1 VDPNRS
7 LDNPASMGERRDEIQ
22 SWRGGPRPF
31 AEESNLR
38 RALLPILIVV
48 VGVGLIISLFR
59 GPIAMRVMRA
69 VLESN
74 LAADPFDAFD
84 DGLHVVL
91 CGASG
96 PLVDRDR
103 SGPCLAII
111 AGRKLYMV
119 DVGAGA
125 YRSLSAQGLQPGLV
139 EAVFL
144 THFHSDHISGL
155 AELGVMRWV
164 GGSWKTPLPVYGAE
178 GLREITSG
186 LNQAFRLD
194 AVFRSAHHGSEV
206 VPPTGAGL
214 SAKTFPEP
222 ELGTSTIVFDRDGL
236 RVAAFRVDHD
246 PVKPAI
252 GYRFDYEG
260 RSVVVSG
267 DTSKSA
273 NLERFAKGVD
283 LLVHEAL
290 SPTLMGL
297 VEEVA
302 TEQGV
307 AGIAKVSR
315 DVLNYHATPV
325 EAAESAQTTGAKHL
339 LYYHIVPPT
348 PLPGLASV
356 FLEGVADAYAGPVTL
371 GRDGTM
377 ISLPSGSER
386 VIVVSE

>member
-1 VDPNRS
+1 
-7 LDNPASMGERRDEIQ
+7 
-22 SWRGGPRPF
+22 
-31 AEESNLR
+31 
-38 RALLPILIVV
+38 LIIV

-59 GPIAMRVMRA
+59 GPIAMQVMRT
-69 VLESN
+69 VLEAN
-74 LAADPFDAFD
+74 LAADPFESFE

-91 CGASG
+91 CGSSG

-111 AGRKLYMV
+111 AGEKLYMV
-119 DVGAGA
+119 DVGAAA

-155 AELGVMRWV
+155 GEFGVMRWV
-164 GGSWKTPLPVYGAE
+164 GGSWTTPLPVHGAE
-178 GLREITSG
+178 GLNEITSG

-194 AVFRSAHHGSEV
+194 AVYRSAHHGSEV
-206 VPPTGAGL
+206 VPPSGAGL
-214 SAKTFPEP
+214 SARSFAEP
-222 ELGTSTIVFDRDGL
+222 ELGDSSVIFDEDGL
-236 RVAAFRVDHD
+236 RVTAFRVDHD
-246 PVKPAI
+246 PVKPAV
-252 GYRFDYEG
+252 GYRFDYKG

-273 NLERFAKGVD
+273 NLERFATGVD

-297 VEEVA
+297 IEEVA
-302 TEQGV
+302 TQQGV
-307 AGIAKVSR
+307 SGIAKVAR

-348 PLPGLASV
+348 PIPGMASV
-356 FLEGVADAYAGPVTL
+356 FLEGVAEAYDGPVTL
-371 GRDGTM
+371 GRDGTT
-377 ISLPSGSER
+377 ISLPAGSER